1 MLRKSAGC
9 ISIKIELSLVRF
21 TLKYLSTFPQ
31 STDPVTP
38 VSSPTCV
45 SAMVDNDNTLGDGH
59 GDVHAKKH
67 VMKQAKMARELEEL
81 NTLLEKKQQLA
92 QQMNANDQTIS
103 MMKMEYEVRILRVG
117 AWFVFGDTWGAIMIG
132 GGKAGKLYVKDQV
145 ICEGGGSVKG
155 NGIVGSMIKARKS
168 HKEENQTEMGS

>member
-1 MLRKSAGC
+1 M
-9 ISIKIELSLVRF
+9 
-21 TLKYLSTFPQ
+21 
-31 STDPVTP
+31 TP

-45 SAMVDNDNTLGDGH
+45 SAMVDNDNTLGDGHGDVH

-103 MMKMEYEVRILRVG
+103 MMKMEYEVRIPG
-117 AWFVFGDTWGAIMIG
+117 
-132 GGKAGKLYVKDQV
+132 YV
-145 ICEGGGSVKG
+145 I
-155 NGIVGSMIKARKS
+155 
-168 HKEENQTEMGS
+168 